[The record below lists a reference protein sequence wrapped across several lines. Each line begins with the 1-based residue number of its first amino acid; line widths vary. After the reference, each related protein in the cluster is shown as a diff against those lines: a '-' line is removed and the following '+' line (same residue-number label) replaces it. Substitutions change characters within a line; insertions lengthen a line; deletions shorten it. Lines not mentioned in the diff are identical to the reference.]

1 MLIKKPFGLV
11 LILIFFPDLKQIAL
25 KTPTTLLQPWKDP
38 IHLGKKTSNVC
49 DN

>member
-25 KTPTTLLQPWKDP
+25 KTPT
-38 IHLGKKTSNVC
+38 KKTARVAYHKL
-49 DN
+49 